1 MKLNKYIG
9 FASLAL
15 AIAVGASSCK
25 KTYLD
30 TKPTDQVVYQDVFKT
45 TQGARSVINGI
56 HRTLYSTASTTKFG
70 MPSINLMYDLM
81 GEDLGMTDYNF
92 FYEEASYASA
102 RGGDSHTWGV
112 YYDVINNAN
121 FVLMHIDAA
130 DGPESDKVEIKGQA
144 YAMRGWAY
152 LQLIQTYQFA
162 YNSPQYVVANG
173 SATLGEVVNSATI
186 DQALGV
192 PIYTT
197 PGQTANPRAS
207 LREVVEQI
215 NNDFNQAENF
225 LKDPSIPS
233 RSTDKSQVN
242 IDVLYGLKARA
253 ALYQQNWN
261 DAANYARMARASYP
275 LSDRIDLN
283 SGFNDL
289 RSREWIWGS
298 KINQEANGIYASFM
312 SHMDPIVG
320 GYAATCM
327 KAIGRKLW
335 LGASTTGVIT
345 DPVDTLV
352 FKKLDSTDYRITW
365 WIPLSGNKPA
375 QSPYNNWA
383 RGGQRK
389 FTSIKSTSFLADY
402 PLMRSAEMYLIEA
415 EALAMGNKLDESKDL
430 LQAFMDTRNS
440 AFNAQIY
447 GTKYELISAIWRQ
460 RRLELWGE
468 GFRLFDAK
476 RQMARLASDLKPLV
490 AIDRAPNGHWDGN
503 VYNANKTIQSGSPL
517 LNFRIP
523 GGELAQ
529 NPGCVQNP

>member
-15 AIAVGASSCK
+15 AVAIGASSCK
-25 KTYLD
+25 KSYLD
-30 TKPTDQVVYQDVFKT
+30 TKPTDQVVYQDVFKDT
-45 TQGARSVINGI
+45 KGARSVINGI

-92 FYEEASYASA
+92 FFEEASYSSA
-102 RGGDSHTWGV
+102 RGGDAHTWGV

-121 FVLMHIDAA
+121 FVLMHIDNA
-130 DGPESDKVEIKGQA
+130 DGPESDKAEIKGQA

-173 SATLGEVVNSATI
+173 NATVGVVANGATI
-186 DQALGV
+186 DDALGV

-197 PGQTANPRAS
+197 PGQVANPRAT
-207 LREVVEQI
+207 LREVVTQI
-215 NNDFNQAENF
+215 NNDLTQAEDF
-225 LKDPSIPS
+225 LKDPNIAS
-233 RSTDKSQVN
+233 RATDKSQIN
-242 IDVLYGLKARA
+242 LDVLYGLRARA
-253 ALYQQNWN
+253 ALYQQKWAE
-261 DAANYARMARASYP
+261 AASYARMSRASYP
-275 LSDRIDLN
+275 LSDVIDLN

-320 GYAATCM
+320 GYASTCM
-327 KAIGRKLW
+327 KAIGRWLW
-335 LGASTTGVIT
+335 LGSTT
-345 DPVDTLV
+345 DP
-352 FKKLDSTDYRITW
+352 FSKRLDSSDYRITW
-365 WIPLSGNKPA
+365 FIPLSGPKPA

-383 RGGQRK
+383 RGAQRK
-389 FTSIKSTSFLADY
+389 FTSIKPTSFLADY
-402 PLMRSAEMYLIEA
+402 PLMRSSEMYLIEA
-415 EALAMGNKLDESKDL
+415 EGLAMGNDL
-430 LQAFMDTRNS
+430 SGARTVLQAFMDTRNT
-440 AFNAQIY
+440 AFDATTYN
-447 GTKYELISAIWRQ
+447 TKDKLVNEIWRQ

-468 GFRLFDAK
+468 GFRFFDAK
-476 RQMARLASDLKPLV
+476 RQMARFPSGITTLV

-503 VYNANKTIQSGSPL
+503 VYNSNKTIQSGSPL

-523 GGELAQ
+523 GGEIAQ
-529 NPGCVQNP
+529 NAGCVQNP